1 MNSEQKRLLITQL
14 DKKIIHFIGAKNHP
28 LPGEGWIYSIRNAL
42 GMSLK
47 QLGLRLKITPQGT
60 KDIERREQ
68 DGSLTIQRLREV
80 AAALDMQL
88 VYGLVPKEQ
97 TLDKMIEKRAREL
110 AQEIVLKTSHTMH
123 LENQGLD
130 EIAIKEA
137 IDKRA
142 EKIKYEMP
150 KDLWN

>member
-1 MNSEQKRLLITQL
+1 MKVEQKHLLIKQL
-14 DKKIIHFIGAKNHP
+14 DKKIAQFIGAKNHP
-28 LPGEGWIYSIRNAL
+28 LPGEGWIYSVRTAL

-47 QLGLRLKITPQGT
+47 QLGNRLKKTPQGI
-60 KDIERREQ
+60 KDMERREK
-68 DGSLTIQRLREV
+68 DGSLTLQRLREI

-110 AQEIVLKTSHTMH
+110 AREIVLKTSHTMH
-123 LENQGLD
+123 LENQGVD
-130 EIAIKEA
+130 ENTLEEA
-137 IDKRA
+137 IDTRA
-142 EKIKYEMP
+142 EKIINEMP

>member
-1 MNSEQKRLLITQL
+1 MTNEQKRLLVTQL
-14 DKKIIHFIGAKNHP
+14 DKKIAHFSGAKDHP
-28 LPGEGWIYSIRNAL
+28 LPGEGWIYSIRTAL

-47 QLGLRLKITPQGT
+47 QLGKRLKITPQGI
-60 KDIERREQ
+60 KDMERREK
-68 DGSLTIQRLREV
+68 DGSLTLQKLREV

-88 VYGLVPKEQ
+88 VYGLVPREQ

-110 AQEIVLKTSHTMH
+110 AREIVLKTSHTMH

-137 IDKRA
+137 IDNRA
-142 EKIKYEMP
+142 EKIKNEMP

>member
-1 MNSEQKRLLITQL
+1 MKSEQKRLLIKQL
-14 DKKIIHFIGAKNHP
+14 DKKIVHFIGAKNHL
-28 LPGEGWIYSIRNAL
+28 LPGEGWIYSIRTAL

-47 QLGLRLKITPQGT
+47 QLGQRLKITPQGI
-60 KDIERREQ
+60 KDIERREK
-68 DGSLTIQRLREV
+68 DGSLTLKRLREV

-88 VYGLVPKEQ
+88 VYGLVPKEK

-110 AQEIVLKTSHTMH
+110 AREIVLKTSHTMH

-130 EIAIKEA
+130 ENALKEA
-137 IDKRA
+137 IDNRA
-142 EKIKYEMP
+142 EKIKKEMP

>member
-1 MNSEQKRLLITQL
+1 MTNEQKRLLVTQL
-14 DKKIIHFIGAKNHP
+14 DKKIAHFSGAKDHP
-28 LPGEGWIYSIRNAL
+28 LPGEGWIYSIRTAL

-47 QLGLRLKITPQGT
+47 QLGKRLKITPQGI
-60 KDIERREQ
+60 KDKERREK
-68 DGSLTIQRLREV
+68 DGSLTLQKLREV

-88 VYGLVPKEQ
+88 VYGLVPREQ

-110 AQEIVLKTSHTMH
+110 AREIVLKTSHTMH

-137 IDKRA
+137 IDNRA
-142 EKIKYEMP
+142 EKIKNEMP

>member
-1 MNSEQKRLLITQL
+1 MNNEQRRLLVTQL
-14 DKKIIHFIGAKNHP
+14 DEKIAPFIGAKKYP
-28 LPGEGWIYSIRNAL
+28 IPGEGWINAIRTAL

-47 QLGLRLKITPQGT
+47 QLGNRLKITPQGI
-60 KDIERREQ
+60 KDIERREKQ
-68 DGSLTIQRLREV
+68 GSLTLQRLREV

-97 TLDKMIEKRAREL
+97 TIEKMIEKRAREL
-110 AQEIVLKTSHTMH
+110 AREIVLKTAHTMH

-130 EIAIKEA
+130 EKAIQEAIKT
-137 IDKRA
+137 RA
-142 EKIKYEMP
+142 KKIEYEMP

>member
-1 MNSEQKRLLITQL
+1 MNNEQKRLLITQL
-14 DKKIIHFIGAKNHP
+14 DKKIAHFIEAKRQL

-47 QLGLRLKITPQGT
+47 QLGQRLQITPQGA
-60 KDIERREQ
+60 KDIERREK
-68 DGSLTIQRLREV
+68 DGSITLNRLREV

-110 AQEIVLKTSHTMH
+110 AREIVLKTSQSMH

-130 EIAIKEA
+130 DHAIKAA
-137 IDKRA
+137 IDTRT
-142 EKIKYEMP
+142 EKIKNEMP

>member
-1 MNSEQKRLLITQL
+1 MNIEQKRLLVTQL
-14 DKKIIHFIGAKNHP
+14 DKKIEHFIGAKNHL

-47 QLGLRLKITPQGT
+47 QLGNRLKITPQGI
-60 KDIERREQ
+60 KDIERREK
-68 DGSLTIQRLREV
+68 DGSLTLHRLREV

-110 AQEIVLKTSHTMH
+110 AREIVLKTSHTMH

-130 EIAIKEA
+130 EKAIKEA
-137 IDKRA
+137 IDNRA
-142 EKIKYEMP
+142 EKIKNEMP